1 VYFIVYGVYFRDGHY
16 RRCFPENTWNYM
28 SNKITKSGFTKDQLL
43 NEDVLA
49 YCGYKLEGNKLV
61 PTYYEPNPYTPIGVV
76 KERIK
81 QFEKSKK

>member
-1 VYFIVYGVYFRDGHY
+1 
-16 RRCFPENTWNYM
+16 M
-28 SNKITKSGFTKDQLL
+28 SNKITKSGFTEDQLL

-61 PTYYEPNPYTPIGVV
+61 PTYYEPNPYTPIEVV

-81 QFEKSKK
+81 QFEKVKKYNG

>member
-1 VYFIVYGVYFRDGHY
+1 M
-16 RRCFPENTWNYM
+16 N
-28 SNKITKSGFTKDQLL
+28 NKVTKSGFTKDQLL

-61 PTYYEPNPYTPIGVV
+61 PTYYEPNPYTPIEVV

-81 QFEKSKK
+81 QFEKSKKYNG

>member
-1 VYFIVYGVYFRDGHY
+1 
-16 RRCFPENTWNYM
+16 M
-28 SNKITKSGFTKDQLL
+28 SNKITKSGFTKGQLL

-61 PTYYEPNPYTPIGVV
+61 PTYYEPDPYTPIEGV